1 MTDASE
7 VRLGGAGGRGAA
19 PVAEAGERS
28 VEEIERLL
36 RHVANIVRQRGRE
49 ILSQFDITPPQ
60 FNALQALIR
69 NQSMTMGELCQ
80 ELFLASSTVTDLIDR
95 MEKNDLVQRVRDED
109 DRRVVRLQVKD
120 KGRSVLDEVMRAR
133 RAYLA
138 TVLSAL
144 SVPECNRLR
153 DSLKQIHELMVV
165 EVGR

>member
-1 MTDASE
+1 VAASD
-7 VRLGGAGGRGAA
+7 
-19 PVAEAGERS
+19 PRS

-36 RHVANIVRQRGRE
+36 RHVSNIVRQRGRE

-80 ELFLASSTVTDLIDR
+80 DLFLASSTVTDLIDR

-109 DRRVVRLQVKD
+109 DRRVVRLQVRE
-120 KGRSVLDEVMRAR
+120 KGRRVLEEVMRAR

-138 TVLSAL
+138 SVLSAL
-144 SVPECNRLR
+144 SVAECDQLR
-153 DSLKQIHELMVV
+153 DSLKQIHDLMTV

>member
-1 MTDASE
+1 
-7 VRLGGAGGRGAA
+7 
-19 PVAEAGERS
+19 VAEADERS

-95 MEKNDLVQRVRDED
+95 MEKNDLVQRVRDEG
-109 DRRVVRLQVKD
+109 DRRVVRLQVKE
-120 KGRSVLDEVMRAR
+120 KGRRVLDEVMGAR

-138 TVLSAL
+138 TVLAAL
-144 SVPECNRLR
+144 SVAECSRLR
-153 DSLKQIHELMVV
+153 DSLKQIHDLMIV

>member
-1 MTDASE
+1 M
-7 VRLGGAGGRGAA
+7 GKGAA
-19 PVAEAGERS
+19 PVAEGDERS

-109 DRRVVRLQVKD
+109 DRRVVRLQVKE

-138 TVLSAL
+138 SVLSAV
-144 SVPECNRLR
+144 SVPECVRLR
-153 DSLKQIHELMVV
+153 DSLKQIHELMTV

>member
-1 MTDASE
+1 LAEGTD
-7 VRLGGAGGRGAA
+7 
-19 PVAEAGERS
+19 ERS

-69 NQSMTMGELCQ
+69 SDGMTMGELCQ

-95 MEKNDLVQRVRDED
+95 MEKNDLVQRLRDEG

-120 KGRSVLDEVMRAR
+120 KGRRVLEEVMRRR

-138 TVLSAL
+138 SVLSAL
-144 SVPECNRLR
+144 SVEECTRLR
-153 DSLKQIHELMVV
+153 DSLKQIHDLMTV